1 MLTAAECRTYAEDC
15 ERLARGGSPKH
26 RAVTLA
32 IAQAW
37 RRVAEDLEHRE
48 DPMAGDAMPG
58 SPRQL
63 DASSVPALA
72 ATISRLRPGEQGWI
86 ALSAGQRLFSA
97 MQADYAF
104 GEMDEAGRTSISAFA
119 DRAAASFA
127 IMPVEGRIYFT
138 RS

>member
-1 MLTAAECRTYAEDC
+1 MLTTAECRRYAEDC
-15 ERLARGGSPKH
+15 ERLARDGAPKH

-37 RRVAEDLEHRE
+37 RRVAEDLEQRE
-48 DPMAGDAMPG
+48 GPMAGDAMPG
-58 SPRQL
+58 APRQL

-86 ALSAGQRLFSA
+86 ALSAGQHLFST

-104 GEMDEAGRTSISAFA
+104 GEMDEAGRAGISAFA
-119 DRAAASFA
+119 DRAAASFS

-138 RS
+138 RV